1 MTLYELTD
9 QYIVF
14 INMIES
20 GEIPEEAIADTL
32 ESICGE
38 LDQKI
43 DSIAC
48 VLKQFIAE
56 GEAIKAELD
65 RLTER
70 KKAKEKAAERIKT
83 YLSETL
89 IALDKLKF
97 ESPRNKISFRKSNS
111 LDISDEAAFLEYAE
125 KHDRNDL
132 LSYKPPVINKTGA
145 KDAIARGEAIPGVE
159 IKEKLNMQLK

>member
-14 INMIES
+14 INMVES

-32 ESICGE
+32 ESISGE

-43 DSIAC
+43 DNIAC

-56 GEAIKAELD
+56 GEAIKAELE
-65 RLTER
+65 RLAER

-97 ESPRNKISFRKSNS
+97 ESPRNKISFRKSNT
-111 LDISDEAAFLEYAE
+111 LDITDEAAFVEFAE
-125 KHDRNDL
+125 KHGHDDL
-132 LSYKPPVINKTGA
+132 LTYKPPTVNKTVV
-145 KDAIARGEAIPGVE
+145 KEAIARGEAIPGVE
-159 IKEKLNMQLK
+159 IKEMLNMQLK